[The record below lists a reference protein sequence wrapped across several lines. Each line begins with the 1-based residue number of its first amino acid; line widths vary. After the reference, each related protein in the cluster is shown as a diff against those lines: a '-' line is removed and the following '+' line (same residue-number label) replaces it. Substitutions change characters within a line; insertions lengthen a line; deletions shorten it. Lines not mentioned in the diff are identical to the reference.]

1 MPRHVLFPL
10 CLGCIA
16 TLAPAQTTVDAPL
29 VEQLSV
35 MGTIRGGDSPTLRDT
50 VVLLDVITG
59 KTEVLAKG
67 ACLKRLPT
75 VCVREIHDKTI
86 LVSQSKEG
94 AIEIAHIE
102 GEQPRSDSSGG
113 GGSGSIWSGS
123 VSEPPPP
130 PDWDSMPPPPSS
142 WDGMPP
148 PPSSWDPMSAPPPP
162 PPPPAWMVPDDP
174 MWMEEEG
181 D

>member
-1 MPRHVLFPL
+1 MARHALFPF

-16 TLAPAQTTVDAPL
+16 TLAGAQTTVDAPL
-29 VEQLSV
+29 ADQLSV

-50 VVLLDVITG
+50 VVLLDVVTG

-86 LVSQSKEG
+86 LVSQSNEEPV
-94 AIEIAHIE
+94 EIAHLE
-102 GEQPRSDSSGG
+102 GETPRSDSSSGS
-113 GGSGSIWSGS
+113 GGSADGWSGS
-123 VSEPPPP
+123 LSEPPPP
-130 PDWDSMPPPPSS
+130 PNWDSMPPPSS
-142 WDGMPP
+142 WDAMRP
-148 PPSSWDPMSAPPPP
+148 PPPP

-174 MWMEEEG
+174 MWMEEDE